1 MDWGLSEWMEF
12 GEWEKKNGHCREGG
26 QHRQRHRCRT
36 IDEFN
41 ESLPCLLVNREV
53 SADKG
58 GVHLAIKGLWAR
70 QWHSDLA
77 Q

>member
-1 MDWGLSEWMEF
+1 MNEWNLVNEN
-12 GEWEKKNGHCREGG
+12 KKNGHCRGGG
-26 QHRQRHRCRT
+26 QRGQRLRYRT
-36 IDEFN
+36 ITESN

-58 GVHLAIKGLWAR
+58 GVHLAIKGLWER
-70 QWHSDLA
+70 RWHLDMA